1 MYQHVSV
8 EGGTKLH
15 FALLTM
21 AKGHSQT
28 QAKAF
33 QQQSAT
39 VYSSPIYS
47 KSAGTVFV

>member
-1 MYQHVSV
+1 MYRHV
-8 EGGTKLH
+8 H

-21 AKGHSQT
+21 AKGYSQT

-39 VYSSPIYS
+39 VYSSPINS
-47 KSAGTVFV
+47 RSAGTVVVLKENDH